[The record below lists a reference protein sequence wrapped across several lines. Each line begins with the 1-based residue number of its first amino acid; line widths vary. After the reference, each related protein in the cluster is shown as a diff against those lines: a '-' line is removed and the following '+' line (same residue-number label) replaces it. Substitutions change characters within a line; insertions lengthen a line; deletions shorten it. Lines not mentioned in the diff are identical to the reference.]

1 VDPVFGFS
9 LLKAAALG
17 LVQGLTEF
25 LPVSSS
31 GHLVL
36 FQNIFGMKEPMI
48 SFDIAL
54 HAGTLIAVF
63 VYLRAEIW
71 GVLAGL
77 YEFIGGKRDVVVHE
91 ENPAFRAPVAFPRLW
106 IYILITLIPTG
117 VMAIGGR
124 SFVEAAF
131 GDIRFVAAA
140 WMIMGIALL
149 ASLKFHDGKKTMFEM
164 GWQRALMI
172 GVAQAVA
179 LFPGISRSGSTI
191 LAAMI
196 LGIKR
201 DDAAKFSFLIYIP
214 AILGA
219 IVLDIEEG
227 LREVSRVVWEIL
239 VGFVVAAVTGYLV
252 IAWLMAIIK
261 QARFFLFGYYCL
273 LLSLVLFIVL
283 ELT

>member
-1 VDPVFGFS
+1 
-9 LLKAAALG
+9 
-17 LVQGLTEF
+17 
-25 LPVSSS
+25 
-31 GHLVL
+31 
-36 FQNIFGMKEPMI
+36 
-48 SFDIAL
+48 
-54 HAGTLIAVF
+54 
-63 VYLRAEIW
+63 
-71 GVLAGL
+71 
-77 YEFIGGKRDVVVHE
+77 
-91 ENPAFRAPVAFPRLW
+91 
-106 IYILITLIPTG
+106 
-117 VMAIGGR
+117 
-124 SFVEAAF
+124 
-131 GDIRFVAAA
+131 
-140 WMIMGIALL
+140 MIMGIALL

-227 LREVSRVVWEIL
+227 LREVSRVGWEIL